1 MTNIERDIREVSEM
15 LKNLMH
21 YEPYNEGAWAYWT
34 NELDRLRKKA
44 EEGKE
49 L

>member
-1 MTNIERDIREVSEM
+1 M

-34 NELDRLRKKA
+34 NELDKLRKKA
-44 EEGKE
+44 AEKE